1 MLKSILLMMLAF
13 GLVQPA
19 MTAADTVH
27 PEMAESV
34 FYVA

>member
-1 MLKSILLMMLAF
+1 MLNSIFLMMLAF

-19 MTAADTVH
+19 LTAADTVQ
-27 PEMAESV
+27 PQMAESV